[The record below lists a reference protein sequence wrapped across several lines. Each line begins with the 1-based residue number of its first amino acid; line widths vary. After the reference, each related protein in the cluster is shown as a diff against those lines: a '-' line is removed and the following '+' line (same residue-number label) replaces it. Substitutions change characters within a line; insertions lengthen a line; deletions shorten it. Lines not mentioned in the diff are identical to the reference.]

1 LYAFNETDFDKEENR
16 NFFTPPLLRQ
26 DGIMDPEFDTGD
38 DENAEVEKP
47 EDTGESQKRY
57 ILIESMKL
65 IQRNEL
71 GRQGRNRFK
80 HN

>member
-1 LYAFNETDFDKEENR
+1 ME
-16 NFFTPPLLRQ
+16 
-26 DGIMDPEFDTGD
+26 PEFNDGD
-38 DENAEVEKP
+38 NEDNP
-47 EDTGESQKRY
+47 EQQDNPEERLQSQAKYMLLES
-57 ILIESMKL
+57 IKL

>member
-1 LYAFNETDFDKEENR
+1 
-16 NFFTPPLLRQ
+16 
-26 DGIMDPEFDTGD
+26 MDPEFDTGD